1 MNRKTPYIY
10 GVQSSGGRSKS
21 DFKDYTS
28 PTNTN
33 ILGGCF
39 ADYRNPPS
47 NRGYLRVL
55 FRHGTL
61 TVYTDL
67 NHHGNGYTKCFEKS
81 GLSVSLDQ
89 FRIGLTAASDDF
101 AGKSFLQFFTQKN
114 LTHRHQDDHDIY
126 SLDVYEVDPPEKKAA
141 RQATKLTEEEK
152 KVYYHCVRCEYRF

>member
-10 GVQSSGGRSKS
+10 GVQSSGGRSKN

-28 PTNTN
+28 PSNTN
-33 ILGGCF
+33 VLGGCF

-61 TVYTDL
+61 TVYSDL

-81 GLSVSLDQ
+81 GLQVSLDH
-89 FRIGLTAASDDF
+89 FRIGLTAASDEF
-101 AGKSFLQFFTQKN
+101 AGESIARDVTQLA
-114 LTHRHQDDHDIY
+114 LTN
-126 SLDVYEVDPPEKKAA
+126 VPKKMIM
-141 RQATKLTEEEK
+141 T
-152 KVYYHCVRCEYRF
+152 FIP